1 MATLQSLSDS
11 DQKMIRSHPLFLRL
25 DDDVFYEVVKNSDSI
40 VFDKNQIIFQEDDP
54 SHHFFIV
61 VTGAVRLFRLNE
73 NGNEKTIS
81 IFRAPQSFGDAAPFL
96 ERTFPVSAQSI
107 QETRLIKVNVNKLV
121 ERIRSEPNIAL
132 GILASMSSH
141 LKMLVDEID
150 LLRVPTASRRLAEFF
165 LRQSPRSS
173 GSFSFELPYNK
184 TLIAKRLGISPEVL
198 SRAIAELKNFGVR
211 VEHRQVHIENLE
223 DLEKFRN

>member
-1 MATLQSLSDS
+1 MTTFQLLSEG
-11 DQKMIRSHPLFLRL
+11 DQNIIRSHPLFLRL
-25 DDDVFYEVVKNSDSI
+25 DDELFHEVVKNSDSI
-40 VFDKNQIIFQEDDP
+40 VVEKNQIIFQEGDP
-54 SHHFFIV
+54 SHHFFII

-73 NGNEKTIS
+73 NGHEKTIS

-96 ERTFPVSAQSI
+96 KRTFPVSAQSI
-107 QETRLIKVNVNKLV
+107 QGTRLIKVNANKLV
-121 ERIRSEPNIAL
+121 ERIRSEPAIAL

-165 LRQSPRSS
+165 LRQSPQSS
-173 GSFSFELPYNK
+173 GSVSFELPYNK

-198 SRAIAELKNFGVR
+198 SRAIAELKNSGVR
-211 VEHRQVHIENLE
+211 VDHRQVYIEDLE